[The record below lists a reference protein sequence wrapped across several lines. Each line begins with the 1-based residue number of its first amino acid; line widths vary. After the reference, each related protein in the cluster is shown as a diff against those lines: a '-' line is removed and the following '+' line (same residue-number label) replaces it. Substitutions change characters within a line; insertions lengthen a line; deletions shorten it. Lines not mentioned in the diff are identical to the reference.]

1 MVALDTQVRKQ
12 LHSEGL
18 TDFELPCI
26 ATNAASWDQRTT
38 GCSGPEPCPTDP
50 FAQVELPVML
60 DTAGVFYIY
69 SADSY
74 HMILVDRQGR
84 LVAREICASEGC
96 AVEIQR
102 VKQRLREI
110 YAE

>member
-1 MVALDTQVRKQ
+1 VVALDNQVRKQ

-18 TDFELPCI
+18 TELEVPCI
-26 ATNAASWDQRTT
+26 ATNASSWDQRAMA
-38 GCSGPEPCPTDP
+38 CLGPEPCPADP
-50 FAQVELPVML
+50 FAQVDLPVML
-60 DTAGVFYIY
+60 DTGGVFYIY

-96 AVEIQR
+96 SVEIQR
-102 VKQRLREI
+102 VKQRLREL

>member
-1 MVALDTQVRKQ
+1 MVALDSQVRKQ

-18 TDFELPCI
+18 TELEVPCI
-26 ATNAASWDQRTT
+26 ATNASSWEQRYRS
-38 GCSGPEPCPTDP
+38 CPSSGPCDDP

-60 DTAGVFYIY
+60 DAGGGVFYIY

-74 HMILVDRQGR
+74 HMILVDKQGR
-84 LVAREICASEGC
+84 LAAKEICSGDC
-96 AVEIQR
+96 SVEIQR
-102 VKQRLREI
+102 VKQRLREL